1 MSGWTKR
8 NLLTDVEDQAPGFGF
23 GEVLEARFAHD
34 ALELGDLGLSL
45 QRIAPSRRAPF
56 AHRHREAEE
65 LYVVLAGGG
74 EALLGD
80 EVVPLAPH
88 DALRVAPETVRSFA
102 AGPDGL
108 ELLAVSRRAPGDGQP
123 QPADWPDG

>member
-1 MSGWTKR
+1 MSGWSKR
-8 NLLTDVEDQAPGFGF
+8 NLVADVVDQAPEFGF

-34 ALELGDLGLSL
+34 ELGLGDLGVSL
-45 QRIAPSRRAPF
+45 QRIAPSARAPF

-65 LYVVLAGGG
+65 LYVVLSGGG

-80 EVVPLAPH
+80 EVIPVGPH
-88 DALRVAPETVRSFA
+88 DALRVAPELVRSFA

-123 QPADWPDG
+123 EPAQWPDG